1 LWKWIDEP
9 AGGGAQCDAA
19 ANTSPSAA
27 LAEMPLVRAGCP
39 VHSILMPA
47 RGGHKR
53 AALHQE
59 RFITTDEARADA
71 VYYGEH
77 VLHVPGAVRQARL
90 LRGRTMTATVVETN
104 LPGLSAKRGK
114 VRDVYDLGDRLILVT
129 TETTDRISAFDWV
142 LPTPIPDKG
151 RVLTQLSNFWFRKF
165 GQPHHLLE
173 TDVRKMKLPA
183 GVDLD
188 ALDGRTI
195 LVRKTQVVP
204 IECVVRAYI
213 SGSAWKEYGQT
224 GHVTGI
230 SLPSGL
236 RESERLPAPMFTPA
250 TKAEQGE
257 HDINITFAEMQT
269 AVGAELAELLR
280 QRSLDIYSRGAKH
293 ALERG
298 IILADTKFEFG
309 LVRKGPVRPWA
320 GPPDPPPSAND
331 ILLIDEVL
339 TPDSSRFWPADQFE
353 PGKAQPSFDKQYV
366 RDWLS
371 AAGWDKNS
379 PPPELPADVV
389 EQTRAKY
396 IEAYEQI
403 TGESFAWA

>member
-1 LWKWIDEP
+1 
-9 AGGGAQCDAA
+9 
-19 ANTSPSAA
+19 
-27 LAEMPLVRAGCP
+27 
-39 VHSILMPA
+39 
-47 RGGHKR
+47 
-53 AALHQE
+53 
-59 RFITTDEARADA
+59 
-71 VYYGEH
+71 
-77 VLHVPGAVRQARL
+77 
-90 LRGRTMTATVVETN
+90 MTATVVETN

-114 VRDVYDLGDRLILVT
+114 VRDVYDLGDRLILV
-129 TETTDRISAFDWV
+129 TTDRISAFDWV

-213 SGSAWKEYGQT
+213 SGSAWKEYGET

-257 HDINITFAEMQT
+257 HDVNITFAEMQST
-269 AVGAELAELLR
+269 VGAELAEQLR

-309 LVRKGPVRPWA
+309 LLSQGPVRAWSGA
-320 GPPDPPPSAND
+320 PDPPPSASD

-353 PGKAQPSFDKQYV
+353 PGRAQPSFDKQYV

-371 AAGWDKNS
+371 ATGWDKNS
-379 PPPELPADVV
+379 PPPELPHDVV